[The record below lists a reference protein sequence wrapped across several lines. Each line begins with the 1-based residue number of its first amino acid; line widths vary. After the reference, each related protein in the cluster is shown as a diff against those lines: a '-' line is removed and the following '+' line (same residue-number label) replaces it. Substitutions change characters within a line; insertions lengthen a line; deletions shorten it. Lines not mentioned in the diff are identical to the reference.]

1 MNIPFFI
8 DRPAEGL
15 NRRKIMELLAPAGTM
30 SHIRAAI
37 EGGADA
43 VYLGGTSFSARRYA
57 DNFTEETMREAVRL
71 CHLYGVSV
79 YVTVNILIGDHE
91 MEELEKYLL
100 FLRSL
105 AVDGLIM
112 QDLGAAAAARR
123 LVPEI
128 PLHASTQMTVS
139 DTAGAAFLKR
149 LHFTRVVLA
158 RELSSE
164 EISRVSRSCG
174 METEIF
180 VHGALCVC
188 YSGQCLMSSMIGG
201 RSGNR
206 GACAQ
211 PCRLPYE
218 LTDQEGHGLNGE
230 KGRYIISPKD
240 MMTLDRISRIAA
252 SGAVSL
258 KIEGRMKSASYVYE
272 TVRAYRKALDEAG
285 RGSSV
290 SAEEYLRPVE
300 KNFNRGYT
308 HAYLDDRISGR
319 MMTGE
324 APGNR
329 GIPAGQ
335 AEITGRGSF
344 SFRSSEKLVPGTLEG
359 ISYVTSRGE
368 LAFLPPH
375 AVRPDG
381 SGNGYRALYEKKPRE
396 HGTVYLHIRQKN
408 RAFEKS
414 EMNRRIP
421 VSAFLRIAEGEP
433 LCLTLADERGHR
445 VSTVSDY
452 RAQKADRHAAGL
464 QETAEQL
471 GRLGQTCFRLIR
483 TEAENPGCLIPKSVL
498 NRLRQEASEKLEEAI
513 VRDFEEKHRQKTE
526 IPGSGG
532 DVFPGRASGMKS
544 FSGDWELA
552 ARVENLEQAEEA
564 AAGGVSRILF
574 GGDSFRHESKTLGE
588 YGAVADFCRSA
599 GIRVTF
605 CMPRIMREKD
615 RLFWKNRFFH
625 LADMEPDSLSAES
638 AGTALWAEESEKK
651 PVLEGG
657 SSLNIFNAR
666 SAEVLAR
673 HGFSFFMLSSELTA
687 GQIRRLLQ
695 KASIPAGVWVR
706 GRTEMMVSE
715 YCVIQA
721 VLTDTDKQR
730 CPAPCR
736 RGRYFLKD
744 RQGRSFPVVTDQQ
757 CRMHILNSDVLDM
770 APYLPSLRESGIFRF
785 SMDLRAEEGDIEKL
799 CRLYADVLRG
809 KAAPPPAGG
818 RSQDMTRGHFFRGV
832 L

>member
-1 MNIPFFI
+1 
-8 DRPAEGL
+8 
-15 NRRKIMELLAPAGTM
+15 
-30 SHIRAAI
+30 
-37 EGGADA
+37 
-43 VYLGGTSFSARRYA
+43 
-57 DNFTEETMREAVRL
+57 MREAVRL

-91 MEELEKYLL
+91 MEELEKLSS
-100 FLRSL
+100 FSPFPGR
-105 AVDGLIM
+105 GRLIM

-319 MMTGE
+319 MRRAKRRGTG
-324 APGNR
+324 AFR
-329 GIPAGQ
+329 Q
-335 AEITGRGSF
+335 GRR
-344 SFRSSEKLVPGTLEG
+344 RSQEGDHFLSGLPRNWSRELEG

-381 SGNGYRALYEKKPRE
+381 SGNGYRLCMR
-396 HGTVYLHIRQKN
+396 KN
-408 RAFEKS
+408 
-414 EMNRRIP
+414 
-421 VSAFLRIAEGEP
+421 
-433 LCLTLADERGHR
+433 R
-445 VSTVSDY
+445 VSTNGNTFIS
-452 RAQKADRHAAGL
+452 AKKTGL
-464 QETAEQL
+464 L
-471 GRLGQTCFRLIR
+471 
-483 TEAENPGCLIPKSVL
+483 
-498 NRLRQEASEKLEEAI
+498 
-513 VRDFEEKHRQKTE
+513 
-526 IPGSGG
+526 
-532 DVFPGRASGMKS
+532 
-544 FSGDWELA
+544 
-552 ARVENLEQAEEA
+552 
-564 AAGGVSRILF
+564 
-574 GGDSFRHESKTLGE
+574 
-588 YGAVADFCRSA
+588 
-599 GIRVTF
+599 
-605 CMPRIMREKD
+605 
-615 RLFWKNRFFH
+615 KNR
-625 LADMEPDSLSAES
+625 
-638 AGTALWAEESEKK
+638 
-651 PVLEGG
+651 
-657 SSLNIFNAR
+657 R
-666 SAEVLAR
+666 
-673 HGFSFFMLSSELTA
+673 
-687 GQIRRLLQ
+687 
-695 KASIPAGVWVR
+695 
-706 GRTEMMVSE
+706 
-715 YCVIQA
+715 
-721 VLTDTDKQR
+721 
-730 CPAPCR
+730 
-736 RGRYFLKD
+736 
-744 RQGRSFPVVTDQQ
+744 
-757 CRMHILNSDVLDM
+757 
-770 APYLPSLRESGIFRF
+770 
-785 SMDLRAEEGDIEKL
+785 
-799 CRLYADVLRG
+799 
-809 KAAPPPAGG
+809 
-818 RSQDMTRGHFFRGV
+818 
-832 L
+832 